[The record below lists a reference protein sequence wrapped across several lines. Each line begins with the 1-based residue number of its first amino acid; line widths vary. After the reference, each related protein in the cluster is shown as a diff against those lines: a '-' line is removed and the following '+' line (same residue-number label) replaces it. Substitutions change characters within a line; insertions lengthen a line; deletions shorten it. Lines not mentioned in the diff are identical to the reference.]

1 MYLMHNKMERP
12 VTQRLSESKREKT
25 CGRDG
30 VREEEKS
37 EITIIKMNTQ
47 KSVRNMVFNAFTTF
61 ALQINVLD
69 IFFPSLFFLQY
80 FFLPLSL
87 TIGILSVCL
96 SFSLSIISVS
106 VSPAH
111 RTRAHLH
118 ISAVCF
124 ISFSFILVWSF
135 ICHLVARTLWLLC
148 LTDCVFALS
157 RVYVFRRFHIRFKF
171 WFRSLKI
178 RCEWYIYIYICVFF
192 FCLFINYIHISHP
205 PRTHLY
211 FIYIYIDSEWKQ
223 PPIFNT
229 HNRNAMSAV
238 RYHRVELQS
247 VQRAR

>member
-1 MYLMHNKMERP
+1 MRVAAGNKRRTTFPHKKRFGERDRDKGKGNIYSQAEVCTQCMHSNMYLMHNKMERP

-135 ICHLVARTLWLLC
+135 ICHLVARTL
-148 LTDCVFALS
+148 
-157 RVYVFRRFHIRFKF
+157 
-171 WFRSLKI
+171 
-178 RCEWYIYIYICVFF
+178 
-192 FCLFINYIHISHP
+192 
-205 PRTHLY
+205 
-211 FIYIYIDSEWKQ
+211 
-223 PPIFNT
+223 
-229 HNRNAMSAV
+229 
-238 RYHRVELQS
+238 
-247 VQRAR
+247 

>member
-1 MYLMHNKMERP
+1 
-12 VTQRLSESKREKT
+12 
-25 CGRDG
+25 
-30 VREEEKS
+30 
-37 EITIIKMNTQ
+37 
-47 KSVRNMVFNAFTTF
+47 MVFNAFTTF

-87 TIGILSVCL
+87 TFGILSVCL

-178 RCEWYIYIYICVFF
+178 RCEWCIYMCVF
-192 FCLFINYIHISHP
+192 LLLIYKLHSYIAPTQNTFIFYLYLHRFGMETATDFQYTQPKCYECCALSLS
-205 PRTHLY
+205 RTA
-211 FIYIYIDSEWKQ
+211 IC
-223 PPIFNT
+223 T
-229 HNRNAMSAV
+229 A
-238 RYHRVELQS
+238 
-247 VQRAR
+247 RAIENVW